1 MNYFIDSKTIPY
13 DLDDTYNYNY
23 TLQNTAVDCFKIY
36 VEIINVYI
44 SHFTQSK
51 NIYTLNKTIFSYLF
65 IKGIYTINHIFKL
78 MLLYTKNLELTK
90 HYCKQ
95 TIGYYVEFIEQNMQN
110 EDDDIINYN
119 NASRFSYSKTI
130 DKLNKHC
137 RKTSYTELDDNSS
150 QLLSVVEEKES
161 NLYNIL
167 NMLIEVYNKVLGA
180 GPSGAGPSGACSM
193 TIANHILDLVTDESS
208 MREKLTTLL
217 EFINNFQM
225 KNENTIKY
233 IYCLCEQL
241 KCKVANKDTIIKN

>member
-1 MNYFIDSKTIPY
+1 
-13 DLDDTYNYNY
+13 
-23 TLQNTAVDCFKIY
+23 
-36 VEIINVYI
+36 
-44 SHFTQSK
+44 
-51 NIYTLNKTIFSYLF
+51 
-65 IKGIYTINHIFKL
+65 
-78 MLLYTKNLELTK
+78 MLLYTKNLELSN

-110 EDDDIINYN
+110 DDSDIINYN

-150 QLLSVVEEKES
+150 KLLSVVEEKES
-161 NLYNIL
+161 KIYEII
-167 NMLIEVYNKVLGA
+167 NMLIEVYNKIVEVGPREA
-180 GPSGAGPSGACSM
+180 GPSEAGPSEAGPITITITI

-241 KCKVANKDTIIKN
+241 KCKVANKDTIIKKLISAENKIRFQNDTMDTYICWIIA